1 MLPHGYELPVAILL
15 VLGGALAC
23 FAGHRLFRVVLG
35 IYGFILGAMIAS
47 SIVGVTNTLG
57 MVLAALAGGLI
68 GAVVLVFAYFVG
80 IALTGAGLAVLV
92 AHLMWTRVAAGDP
105 PPVAVVIVSIAG
117 AIGAMLLQR
126 YVMVAGTAFAGAW
139 TVIIGAVALA
149 GLRGLMR
156 TPSNEVW
163 ILYPLAPAPGQWWV
177 TVAWVSLGLA
187 GMAVQLAFTAK
198 KR

>member
-1 MLPHGYELPVAILL
+1 MLPHGYELPAAILL

-35 IYGFILGAMIAS
+35 IYGFILGALIAS
-47 SIVGVTNTLG
+47 SIVGVSNTVG
-57 MVLAALAGGLI
+57 MVLASLAGGLI
-68 GAVVLVFAYFVG
+68 GALVLVFAYFVA

-92 AHLMWTRVAAGDP
+92 AHLVWTRVATGDP
-105 PPVAVVIVSIAG
+105 PPVAVVVVSIAG

-139 TVIIGAVALA
+139 TVILGAVALA
-149 GLRGLMR
+149 GLRGLMLA
-156 TPSNEVW
+156 PSNDVW
-163 ILYPLAPAPGQWWV
+163 ILYPLSPAPGQWWV
-177 TVAWVSLGLA
+177 TVAWLSLGLA